1 MYPLSMANEGETV
14 VIQRITGR
22 SDVCQRLASMGFVI
36 GSEITVVSRNG
47 DDMILQVKGSRVALG
62 SGMTKRIMVG
72 QEEKD
77 ENSQG
82 CKSR

>member
-22 SDVCQRLASMGFVI
+22 SDVCQRLASMGFV
-36 GSEITVVSRNG
+36 

-62 SGMTKRIMVG
+62 SGMTKRIMV
-72 QEEKD
+72 
-77 ENSQG
+77 
-82 CKSR
+82 

>member
-1 MYPLSMANEGETV
+1 MYPLSMANKGETV

-62 SGMTKRIMVG
+62 SGMTKRIMV
-72 QEEKD
+72 
-77 ENSQG
+77 
-82 CKSR
+82 

>member
-36 GSEITVVSRNG
+36 GSEITVVSRSRNG

-62 SGMTKRIMVG
+62 SGMTKRIMV
-72 QEEKD
+72 
-77 ENSQG
+77 
-82 CKSR
+82 

>member
-22 SDVCQRLASMGFVI
+22 SDVFQRLASMGFVI

-62 SGMTKRIMVG
+62 SGMTKRIMV
-72 QEEKD
+72 
-77 ENSQG
+77 
-82 CKSR
+82 

>member
-22 SDVCQRLASMGFVI
+22 SDVCQR
-36 GSEITVVSRNG
+36 

-62 SGMTKRIMVG
+62 SGMTKRIMV
-72 QEEKD
+72 
-77 ENSQG
+77 
-82 CKSR
+82 

>member
-22 SDVCQRLASMGFVI
+22 SD
-36 GSEITVVSRNG
+36 

-62 SGMTKRIMVG
+62 SGMTKRIMV
-72 QEEKD
+72 
-77 ENSQG
+77 
-82 CKSR
+82 